1 MDVKQTVTVF
11 VSSQNKREK
20 SNGFKRNNAYYHSHD
35 DCDDNLLQQELMMIG
50 YCISDT
56 YCQYKSDTGYCG
68 YTGGC
73 VKEIYATIKVPP
85 EQRWHISQTVDIS
98 TDSIEAIAD
107 AVVKKL
113 RGKQDG

>member
-1 MDVKQTVTVF
+1 
-11 VSSQNKREK
+11 
-20 SNGFKRNNAYYHSHD
+20 
-35 DCDDNLLQQELMMIG
+35 MIG
-50 YCISDT
+50 YCVSDK

-73 VKEIYATIKVPP
+73 VQENTTIKVPT
-85 EQRWHISQTVDIS
+85 EQRWSISQTVDIS

-113 RGKQDG
+113 RGET